1 MTPGPLDAAAPA
13 TGLAVL
19 REGVTEVSHQSG
31 GLLSV
36 VPVLLAD
43 LPHLAADALLGDPK
57 AGQLLG
63 AAMDALRRLD
73 AAPRRSQPLCASC
86 PRMLRPG
93 RYNLALVMPE
103 CDDPTRMLALGV
115 CRHCATDAAGVM
127 AKASESLHRIW
138 PDLRPVK
145 PTHASGGRA

>member
-1 MTPGPLDAAAPA
+1 MGRVNAIDPLAA
-13 TGLAVL
+13 L
-19 REGVTEVSHQSG
+19 REGVADVSRQSG

-43 LPHLAADALLGDPK
+43 LPYLAADALLGDHE
-57 AGQLLG
+57 AGRLLG
-63 AAMDALRRLD
+63 TAIDTLRRFD

-86 PRMLRPG
+86 PRVLRPG

-127 AKASESLHRIW
+127 AKASESLRRLW
-138 PDLRPVK
+138 PDLRMVK